1 MVNKM
6 ADLLIKGMEMPKS
19 CKECELMM
27 DCDSCEGWEV
37 VCVLQGSFGYLRDL
51 PKDRR
56 DESCPL
62 VEVPAHGE
70 LVDRDKLLAL
80 MSDEIIRRG
89 GDEQSIGIAWAQSA
103 VEFATTVLEASDS
116 NALNALDAL
125 EVEE

>member
-1 MVNKM
+1 M

-37 VCVLQGSFGYLRDL
+37 VCVLQGCLGYLRDL
-51 PKDRR
+51 PEDKRLED
-56 DESCPL
+56 CPL
-62 VEVPAHGE
+62 VEVPAHGR
-70 LVDRDKLLAL
+70 LVDADLLYDKWMWGSTDRTAKTKCIELIDLSLAP
-80 MSDEIIRRG
+80 
-89 GDEQSIGIAWAQSA
+89 
-103 VEFATTVLEASDS
+103 TVIEASDS